1 MLKDKKN
8 KAWMNSLR
16 ERAQASREELVS
28 FRRELHR
35 YPEVGFSLEKTAS
48 LVEEALKDADISC
61 RRCAGTG
68 IVASVRGEHPGPVVA
83 FRADMDALSMDDAK
97 DVPYRSMVPGKM
109 HAAGHDAHTA
119 ILLGTARLLREMRKE
134 FRGTALF
141 IFEPAEETEGG
152 ALPMIRDGALD
163 NPLPECIFGYN
174 VSPELPAGKVRI
186 SPGKVYAAS
195 DMFDIQIV
203 GEGCH
208 GAYPHKGRDALAI
221 AASLVT
227 LLQQGVSRE
236 VDPVQPAVLTV
247 GTFNAGEARNAVAR
261 EAFLSGIIRTLD
273 SGVRKHLREWLRK
286 TVEGVAEGMGARGIS
301 RLRESYPCVVNH
313 EGMVNYVQEVG
324 EALLGR
330 DFVRTSQEC
339 PSMEVDD
346 FSYFA
351 QRIPGVFYFIGT
363 GNEARGITYP
373 LHSPRFDVDEDALPL
388 GVALNVALAL
398 RYAEHAEEGDK
409 RKS

>member
-1 MLKDKKN
+1 MLKDKNVKTRM
-8 KAWMNSLR
+8 KLLR
-16 ERAQASREELVS
+16 KRAEELRGDLVEL
-28 FRRELHR
+28 RRELHR

-48 LVEEALKDADISC
+48 LVEAALKDAAIPC

-68 IVASVRGEHPGPVVA
+68 IAAVVRGDLPGPVVA

-119 ILLGTARLLREMRKE
+119 ILVGTARLLREMRGE
-134 FRGTALF
+134 FRGTALLL
-141 IFEPAEETEGG
+141 FEPAEETEGG
-152 ALPMIRDGALD
+152 ALPMIRDGALED
-163 NPLPECIFGYN
+163 PVPECIFGYN
-174 VSPELPAGKVRI
+174 VSPELPVGKVRI
-186 SPGKVYAAS
+186 SPGRVYAAS
-195 DMFDIQIV
+195 DMFDLHIV

-221 AASLVT
+221 ASALVT
-227 LLQQGVSRE
+227 LLQQGISRE

-273 SGVRKHLREWLRK
+273 PGVRKHLRTWLQR
-286 TVEGVAEGMGARGIS
+286 TVEGVAAGMGAQGIA
-301 RLRESYPCVVNH
+301 RIRESYPCVVNS
-313 EGMVNYVQEVG
+313 EELVSYVHALG
-324 EALLGR
+324 ESLLGKS
-330 DFVRTSQEC
+330 FVRTSEER
-339 PSMEVDD
+339 PSLEVDD

-351 QRIPGVFYFIGT
+351 QRIPGAFYFLGT
-363 GNEARGITYP
+363 GNEARKSSYP

-388 GVALNVALAL
+388 GAALNAGLAL
-398 RYAEHAEEGDK
+398 WYAELRESSE
-409 RKS
+409 

>member
-1 MLKDKKN
+1 MERTV
-8 KAWMNSLR
+8 SL
-16 ERAQASREELVS
+16 A
-28 FRRELHR
+28 
-35 YPEVGFSLEKTAS
+35 
-48 LVEEALKDADISC
+48 EEALKERDISC

-68 IVASVRGEHPGPVVA
+68 LVAFVKGESPGPVVA

-119 ILLGTARLLREMRKE
+119 ILLGTARLLQELRRD
-134 FRGTALF
+134 FSGTALF
-141 IFEPAEETEGG
+141 LFEPAEETEGG

-174 VSPELPAGKVRI
+174 VSPELPVGKMRI

-195 DMFDIQIV
+195 DMFDIHV
-203 GEGCH
+203 LGEGCH

-221 AASLVT
+221 ASALVT

-273 SGVRKHLREWLRK
+273 AGVRKQLREWLQK
-286 TVEGVAEGMGARGIS
+286 TVAGVAEGMGAKGIA
-301 RLRESYPCVVNH
+301 RIRESYPCVVNC
-313 EGMVNYVQEVG
+313 EEMVSYVHRVG
-324 EALLGR
+324 EVLMGR
-330 DFVRTSQEC
+330 DCICTSQER

-346 FSYFA
+346 FSYFT
-351 QRIPGVFYFIGT
+351 QRIPGAFYFLGT
-363 GNEARGITYP
+363 GNESRKSCYP
-373 LHSPRFDVDEDALPL
+373 LHSPLFDIDEDALPL

-398 RYAEHAEEGDK
+398 NYAKYDK
-409 RKS
+409 GFEKKDPSQGK